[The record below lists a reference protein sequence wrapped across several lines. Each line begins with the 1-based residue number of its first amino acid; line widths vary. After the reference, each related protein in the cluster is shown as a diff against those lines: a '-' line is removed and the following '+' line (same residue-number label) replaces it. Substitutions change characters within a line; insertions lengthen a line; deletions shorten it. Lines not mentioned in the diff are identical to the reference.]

1 MNLPG
6 PFIPGILAAAGG
18 DSFQN
23 AALVMLCLY
32 LAMLLVLGFL
42 GWKRSRN
49 TEEDYYLA
57 GRSQGWI
64 VSALT
69 IMATFFSSFAFLGQP
84 GLVYK
89 EGAAFSLFALN
100 VPVAALVV
108 YLVGS
113 RISAAGRH
121 RGFITPGDMICDHYG
136 NSVLLRSLVALVGFL
151 VSAFPMNQHP

>member
-1 MNLPG
+1 MS
-6 PFIPGILAAAGG
+6 FQFMKIPAPLAAADPEG
-18 DSFQN
+18 FQD
-23 AALVMLCLY
+23 AALVMLGLY
-32 LAMLLVLGFL
+32 LCLLLALGVLGFI
-42 GWKRSRN
+42 KSRN

-57 GRSQGWI
+57 GRSQGWV

-89 EGAAFSLFALN
+89 EGAAFSLFALT

-113 RISAAGRH
+113 RISAAGRP
-121 RGFITPGDMICDHYG
+121 RGFITPGDI
-136 NSVLLRSLVALVGFL
+136 V
-151 VSAFPMNQHP
+151 